1 MTSGYD
7 FGSGKIIYNKFKS
20 VVSYAQSDL
29 PLFSKKA
36 IEVMYIN
43 VMLNNYHFLSGINP
57 VFCQGLPSYLTYS
70 TLHGLQHPR
79 WLDQC

>member
-1 MTSGYD
+1 MKIKPITTVILILISPTQIGRLPPTFLDAAKLANAVMTSGYD

-36 IEVMYIN
+36 IEVI
-43 VMLNNYHFLSGINP
+43 
-57 VFCQGLPSYLTYS
+57 
-70 TLHGLQHPR
+70 
-79 WLDQC
+79 